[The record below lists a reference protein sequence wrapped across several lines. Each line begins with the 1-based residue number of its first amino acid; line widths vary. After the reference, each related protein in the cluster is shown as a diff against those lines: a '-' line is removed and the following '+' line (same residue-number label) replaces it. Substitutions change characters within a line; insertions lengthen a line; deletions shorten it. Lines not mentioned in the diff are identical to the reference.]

1 MLTCYRAND
10 RVILW
15 PFDRLRELGAS
26 LRGAAAVIGRVG
38 ERNRRFVGERRRDR
52 LRHNKPY
59 FSCSLSAMVLLVR
72 WGDLTTDWSGVVCR
86 RSLGA
91 ETRWSGREL
100 SGREGLDTLDEAE
113 DASFAEVKT
122 PMERPQ
128 RRMAAA

>member
-1 MLTCYRAND
+1 MVR
-10 RVILW
+10 
-15 PFDRLRELGAS
+15 PFDRLRDL
-26 LRGAAAVIGRVG
+26 LRGAAAGIGREVESTG
-38 ERNRRFVGERRRDR
+38 VFGWVTGDR
-52 LRHNKPY
+52 LRHNKPL
-59 FSCSLSAMVLLVR
+59 FSCCLPAMVLLVR
-72 WGDLTTDWSGVVCR
+72 LGDLTTDCSGVVCR